1 MENVVKPICRWGIT
15 GEIGAGK
22 STVAAFIAQLGIP
35 VLDLDSIAK
44 QLMQHNEYLRAQI
57 IAEFGDNAYTGDE
70 LNRGYLAEKAF
81 SGGQVGRLN
90 ALVHPAVYEEV
101 ARLESEI
108 AEQGQKIIAKESAL
122 LLQHGRPKDVDFII
136 WVQSSREIRRN
147 RLSKRPHVTKKDL
160 DARIKHQSSL
170 HLSQHLDKDRDIV
183 LYNNETIQALHK
195 QVSQLTSQL
204 KTGCDTLLQSRG

>member
-22 STVAAFIAQLGIP
+22 STVAAFITQLGIP

-44 QLMQHNEYLRAQI
+44 QLMQNNEFLRAQI
-57 IAEFGDNAYTGDE
+57 KEEFGDDAYMGDE

-81 SGGQVGRLN
+81 KGGQVGRLN
-90 ALVHPAVYEEV
+90 AIVHPAVYEEV
-101 ARLESEI
+101 RRLEFEI

-122 LLQHGRPKDVDFII
+122 LLQHGRPKDIDFII

-147 RLSKRPHVTKKDL
+147 RLSKRPHLTQIDL
-160 DARIKHQSSL
+160 DARIKHQSAL
-170 HLSQHLDKDRDIV
+170 HLSQYLDKDRDIV
-183 LYNNETIQALHK
+183 LYNNETIQVLHK

>member
-22 STVAAFIAQLGIP
+22 STVAAFITQLGIP

-44 QLMQHNEYLRAQI
+44 QLMQNNEYLRSQI
-57 IAEFGDNAYTGDE
+57 KAEFGDDAYIGDE

-81 SGGQVGRLN
+81 SGGQVDRLN
-90 ALVHPAVYEEV
+90 ALIHPAVYEEV
-101 ARLESEI
+101 ARLESKI
-108 AEQGQKIIAKESAL
+108 ADQGRKIIAKESAL

-147 RLSKRPHVTKKDL
+147 RLSKRPHITRMDL

-170 HLSQHLDKDRDIV
+170 HFSQHLDKDRDIV
-183 LYNNETIQALHK
+183 LHNNETIQALHK
-195 QVSQLTSQL
+195 QVSELTSQL
-204 KTGCDTLLQSRG
+204 KTECDTLLESRI

>member
-22 STVAAFIAQLGIP
+22 STVAAFITQLGIP

-44 QLMQHNEYLRAQI
+44 QLMQNNEYLCAQI
-57 IAEFGDNAYTGDE
+57 KAEFGDDAYIGNE

-81 SGGQVGRLN
+81 KKGQVGRLN
-90 ALVHPAVYEEV
+90 AIVHPAVYEEV
-101 ARLESEI
+101 RRLEFKI

-122 LLQHGRPKDVDFII
+122 LLQNGRPKDVDFII
-136 WVQSSREIRRN
+136 WVQSSKEKRRN
-147 RLSKRPHVTKKDL
+147 RLSKRPHLTHMDI

-170 HLSQHLDKDRDIV
+170 HLTQHLDKDRDIV

-195 QVSQLTSQL
+195 KVSQLTSQL
-204 KTGCDTLLQSRG
+204 KTECDSLLQSRG

>member
-22 STVAAFIAQLGIP
+22 STVAAFITQLGIP
-35 VLDLDSIAK
+35 VLDLDAIAK
-44 QLMQHNEYLRAQI
+44 QLMQNNEHLRAQI
-57 IAEFGDNAYTGDE
+57 KAEFGEDAYIGDE
-70 LNRGYLAEKAF
+70 LNRVYLAEKAF
-81 SGGQVGRLN
+81 KKGQVGRLN
-90 ALVHPAVYEEV
+90 ELVHPVVYEEV

-108 AEQGQKIIAKESAL
+108 AEQGKKIVVKESAL

-147 RLSKRPHVTKKDL
+147 RLSKRPHLTQKDL
-160 DARIKHQSSL
+160 DARVKHQSSL
-170 HLSQHLDKDRDIV
+170 HLSQHLDEDRDIV

-195 QVSQLTSQL
+195 QVSQLTLQL
-204 KTGCDTLLQSRG
+204 KTECDTLLQSRM

>member
-22 STVAAFIAQLGIP
+22 STVAAFITQLGIP

-44 QLMQHNEYLRAQI
+44 QLMQNNEYLRTQI
-57 IAEFGDNAYTGDE
+57 KEEFGDDAYMGDE

-81 SGGQVGRLN
+81 KGGQVGRLN
-90 ALVHPAVYEEV
+90 AIVHPAVYEEV
-101 ARLESEI
+101 RRLEFEM

-122 LLQHGRPKDVDFII
+122 LLQHGRPKDIDFII

-147 RLSKRPHVTKKDL
+147 RLSKRPHLTQIDL
-160 DARIKHQSSL
+160 DARIKHQSAL
-170 HLSQHLDKDRDIV
+170 HLSQYLDKDRDIV

>member
-22 STVAAFIAQLGIP
+22 STVAAFITQLGIP

-44 QLMQHNEYLRAQI
+44 QLMQNNEYLRTQI
-57 IAEFGDNAYTGDE
+57 KEEFGDDAYMGDE

-81 SGGQVGRLN
+81 KGGQVGRLN
-90 ALVHPAVYEEV
+90 AIVHPAVYEEV
-101 ARLESEI
+101 RRLEFEI

-122 LLQHGRPKDVDFII
+122 LLQHGRPKDIDFII

-147 RLSKRPHVTKKDL
+147 RLSKRPHLTQIDL
-160 DARIKHQSSL
+160 DARIKHQSAL
-170 HLSQHLDKDRDIV
+170 HLSLYLDKDRDIV

>member
-22 STVAAFIAQLGIP
+22 STVAAFITQLGIP

-44 QLMQHNEYLRAQI
+44 QLMQNNEYLRAQI
-57 IAEFGDNAYTGDE
+57 KEEFGDDAYMGDE

-81 SGGQVGRLN
+81 IGGQVGRLN
-90 ALVHPAVYEEV
+90 AIVHPAVYEEV
-101 ARLESEI
+101 RRLEFEI

-122 LLQHGRPKDVDFII
+122 LLQHGRPKDIDFII
-136 WVQSSREIRRN
+136 WVQSSRKIRIN
-147 RLSKRPHVTKKDL
+147 RLSKRPHLTQIDL
-160 DARIKHQSSL
+160 DARIKHQSAL
-170 HLSQHLDKDRDIV
+170 HLSQYPDKDRDIV

-195 QVSQLTSQL
+195 QVLQLTSQL

>member
-22 STVAAFIAQLGIP
+22 STVAAFITQLGIP

-44 QLMQHNEYLRAQI
+44 QLMQNNEYLRTQI
-57 IAEFGDNAYTGDE
+57 KEEFGDDAYMGDE

-81 SGGQVGRLN
+81 KGGQVGRLN
-90 ALVHPAVYEEV
+90 AIVHPAVYEEV
-101 ARLESEI
+101 RRLEFEM

-122 LLQHGRPKDVDFII
+122 LLQHGRPKDIDFII

-147 RLSKRPHVTKKDL
+147 RLSKRPHLTQIDL
-160 DARIKHQSSL
+160 DARIKHQSAL
-170 HLSQHLDKDRDIV
+170 HLSQYLDKDRDIV

-195 QVSQLTSQL
+195 QVSKLTSQL

>member
-35 VLDLDSIAK
+35 VLDLDTIAK
-44 QLMQHNEYLRAQI
+44 QLMQNNEYLRSQI
-57 IAEFGDNAYTGDE
+57 KEEFGNDAYNGDE
-70 LNRGYLAEKAF
+70 LNRGYIAEIAF
-81 SGGQVGRLN
+81 KRGQVGRLN

-101 ARLESEI
+101 ERLEFKI

-147 RLSKRPHVTKKDL
+147 RLSKRPHSTQRDL
-160 DARIKHQSSL
+160 DARIQHQSSL

-195 QVSQLTSQL
+195 KVSQLTLQL
-204 KTGCDTLLQSRG
+204 KTGCDTLLESRM

>member
-22 STVAAFIAQLGIP
+22 STVAAFITQLGIP
-35 VLDLDSIAK
+35 VLNLDSIAK
-44 QLMQHNEYLRAQI
+44 QLMQNNEYLRTQI
-57 IAEFGDNAYTGDE
+57 KEEFGDDAYMGDE

-81 SGGQVGRLN
+81 KGGQVGRLN
-90 ALVHPAVYEEV
+90 AIVHPAVYEEV
-101 ARLESEI
+101 RRLEFEI

-122 LLQHGRPKDVDFII
+122 LLQHGRPKDIDFII

-147 RLSKRPHVTKKDL
+147 RLSKRPHLTQIDL
-160 DARIKHQSSL
+160 DARIKHQSAL
-170 HLSQHLDKDRDIV
+170 HLSQYLDKDRDIV

>member
-22 STVAAFIAQLGIP
+22 STVAAFITQFGIP

-44 QLMQHNEYLRAQI
+44 QLMQNNEYLRAQI
-57 IAEFGDNAYTGDE
+57 KREFGDHAYIGDE

-81 SGGQVGRLN
+81 KKGQVGRLN

-101 ARLESEI
+101 ARLELAF
-108 AEQGQKIIAKESAL
+108 AEQGQNIIAKESAL
-122 LLQHGRPKDVDFII
+122 LLQHGRPKDIDFII
-136 WVQSSREIRRN
+136 WVQSSRENRRN
-147 RLSKRPHVTKKDL
+147 RLSKRPHLTQTDL
-160 DARIKHQSSL
+160 EARIKHQSSL
-170 HLSQHLDKDRDIV
+170 HLSQHLDKDRDKV

-195 QVSQLTSQL
+195 KVSQLTSQL
-204 KTGCDTLLQSRG
+204 KIECDTLLQSRV

>member
-22 STVAAFIAQLGIP
+22 STVAAFITQLGIP

-44 QLMQHNEYLRAQI
+44 QLMQNNEYLRAQI
-57 IAEFGDNAYTGDE
+57 KEEFGDDAYMGDE

-81 SGGQVGRLN
+81 KGGQVGRLN
-90 ALVHPAVYEEV
+90 AIVHPAVYEEV
-101 ARLESEI
+101 RRLEFEM

-122 LLQHGRPKDVDFII
+122 LLQHGRPKDIDFII

-147 RLSKRPHVTKKDL
+147 RLSKRPHLTQIDL
-160 DARIKHQSSL
+160 EARIKHQSAL
-170 HLSQHLDKDRDIV
+170 HLSQYLDKDRDIV

>member
-22 STVAAFIAQLGIP
+22 STVAAFITQLGIP

-44 QLMQHNEYLRAQI
+44 QLMQNNEYLRAQI
-57 IAEFGDNAYTGDE
+57 KAEFGGDAYMGDE

-81 SGGQVGRLN
+81 KRGQVGRLN

-101 ARLESEI
+101 VRLESKI
-108 AEQGQKIIAKESAL
+108 AEQGQKILVKESAL

-147 RLSKRPHVTKKDL
+147 RLSKRPHLTQKDL
-160 DARIKHQSSL
+160 DARIQHQSSL
-170 HLSQHLDKDRDIV
+170 RLSQHLDKDRDIV

-195 QVSQLTSQL
+195 KVSQLTLQL
-204 KTGCDTLLQSRG
+204 KTEYDTLLQSRM

>member
-22 STVAAFIAQLGIP
+22 STVAAFITQLGIP

-44 QLMQHNEYLRAQI
+44 QLMQNNEYLRTQI
-57 IAEFGDNAYTGDE
+57 KEEFGDDAYMGDE
-70 LNRGYLAEKAF
+70 INRGYLAEKAF
-81 SGGQVGRLN
+81 KGGQVGRLN
-90 ALVHPAVYEEV
+90 AIVHPAVYEEV
-101 ARLESEI
+101 RRLEFEI

-122 LLQHGRPKDVDFII
+122 LLQHGRPKDIDFII

-147 RLSKRPHVTKKDL
+147 RLSKRPHLTQIDL
-160 DARIKHQSSL
+160 DARIKHQSAL
-170 HLSQHLDKDRDIV
+170 HLSQYLDKDRDIV

>member
-22 STVAAFIAQLGIP
+22 STVAAFITQLGIP

-44 QLMQHNEYLRAQI
+44 QLMQNNEYLRTQI
-57 IAEFGDNAYTGDE
+57 KEEFGDDAYMGDE

-81 SGGQVGRLN
+81 KGGQVGRLN
-90 ALVHPAVYEEV
+90 AIVHPAVYEEV
-101 ARLESEI
+101 RRLEFEM

-122 LLQHGRPKDVDFII
+122 LLQHGRPKDIDFII

-147 RLSKRPHVTKKDL
+147 RLSKRPHLTQIDL
-160 DARIKHQSSL
+160 DARIKHQSAL
-170 HLSQHLDKDRDIV
+170 HLSQYLDKDRDIV

-204 KTGCDTLLQSRG
+204 KT

>member
-22 STVAAFIAQLGIP
+22 STVAAFITQLGIP

-44 QLMQHNEYLRAQI
+44 QLMQKNEYLRTQI
-57 IAEFGDNAYTGDE
+57 KEEFGDDAYMGDE

-81 SGGQVGRLN
+81 KGGQVGRLN
-90 ALVHPAVYEEV
+90 AIVHPAVYEEV
-101 ARLESEI
+101 RRLEFEI

-122 LLQHGRPKDVDFII
+122 LLQHGRPKDIDFII

-147 RLSKRPHVTKKDL
+147 RLSKRIHLTQIDL
-160 DARIKHQSSL
+160 DARIKHQSAL
-170 HLSQHLDKDRDIV
+170 HLSQYLDKDRDIV